1 MLSIHN
7 YFSAFEQINFHEW
20 SEYEAKHPL
29 LLDDKVKQI
38 DHDALFQG
46 TPHPDLTIATDL
58 DTLITQ
64 IVRKHVNVTDNTIH
78 TMMNRI
84 RIHTF
89 TSNEVRLAVI
99 TILRKLLENEK
110 KRFPGGGDLEKC
122 VLCTIMAIN
131 NSSVAVPGMEQCS
144 SCKPTTV
151 EPVFEKPRTRVQVS
165 QLQPVTPVQAIIPVT
180 KAQQIT
186 PVTPKPDTIP
196 DLTQQQTQ
204 PVTIENLNGAYELE
218 KRNPKP
224 KEEKSF
230 IQSWLLVPVYVISL
244 GLSIG
249 LVARRR

>member
-20 SEYEAKHPL
+20 SEYTTNHPL

-38 DHDALFQG
+38 DYDVFSDK
-46 TPHPDLTIATDL
+46 PHPDHTIVMSLDNLIIGIVKKHVTATD
-58 DTLITQ
+58 DI
-64 IVRKHVNVTDNTIH
+64 IH

-84 RIHTF
+84 RIHKF

-110 KRFPGGGDLEKC
+110 KRFPEGDLKRC
-122 VLCTIMAIN
+122 VLCTITAIDD
-131 NSSVAVPGMEQCS
+131 SSVAVPGMTQCS

-151 EPVFEKPRTRVQVS
+151 APITQP
-165 QLQPVTPVQAIIPVT
+165 PVTPVTRIRPVTDTMLPDSVT
-180 KAQQIT
+180 KAQ
-186 PVTPKPDTIP
+186 PPDTIP
-196 DLTQQQTQ
+196 DLTTHVTPQ
-204 PVTIENLNGAYELE
+204 PVTIPELKEAYKLE
-218 KRNPKP
+218 KLHPKP